1 MDRETRR
8 DQHAA
13 RDRQHHLDTAPTVL
27 ILRGC
32 TVLALSPEFGAHSGA
47 LDGLQYTSVIHATR
61 RARDRHAAID
71 EIERQVLR
79 PNDRPDFALAT
90 HPLVSAVH
98 SVGFA
103 DDAVR
108 TLGNN
113 LVGRRR
119 FPRADV
125 ANCRD
130 GACGGLTTSTVP
142 SP

>member
-1 MDRETRR
+1 MGRTGQTFVQHSGKAARTCMDRETRR

-79 PNDRPDFALAT
+79 PNDRSEEHTSELQSLMRISYAVFCLKKKT
-90 HPLVSAVH
+90 H
-98 SVGFA
+98 
-103 DDAVR
+103 
-108 TLGNN
+108 TQY
-113 LVGRRR
+113 
-119 FPRADV
+119 
-125 ANCRD
+125 
-130 GACGGLTTSTVP
+130 
-142 SP
+142 

>member
-1 MDRETRR
+1 MLRRPPRSTRTDTLFPYTTLFRSQTFVQHSGKAARTCMDRETRR

-79 PNDRPDFALAT
+79 PNDRQI
-90 HPLVSAVH
+90 
-98 SVGFA
+98 
-103 DDAVR
+103 
-108 TLGNN
+108 
-113 LVGRRR
+113 GR
-119 FPRADV
+119 DHV
-125 ANCRD
+125 
-130 GACGGLTTSTVP
+130 
-142 SP
+142 